1 MEPVVLSVEY
11 QRLNSFFSDYIHNI
25 RRGVTFIDTERTLA
39 VGTAFLFRLHFPTR
53 PEPLEL
59 KGTVR
64 WVVPPE
70 KATSEQKPGMG
81 IEFAYD
87 SDAERSEVH
96 AFVEKLM
103 ADSLGLTLTQKLLR

>member
-25 RRGVTFIDTERTLA
+25 RRGVTFIDTERMLPI
-39 VGTAFLFRLHFPTR
+39 GTAFLFRLNLPTR
-53 PEPLEL
+53 SAPLEL
-59 KGTVR
+59 KGAVR
-64 WVVPPE
+64 WVVEPE
-70 KATSEQKPGMG
+70 KATPDQQPGMG

-87 SDAERSEVH
+87 TDAERAEVH

-103 ADSLGLTLTQKLLR
+103 AESLGPALTQKLLR